1 MFKDKI
7 PADKQKDLRENI
19 KKKLVDEFIIQTLLV
34 NEIAKSKIE
43 VSEQE
48 IKVAM
53 DKIKA
58 SLPPHK
64 KLDEFLKENKLSKED
79 IVFGAKVEKYINLQ
93 TGKKTKPTQK
103 EISKFYNDNRDKLFK
118 ASESVHV
125 RHILVAVNKGDND
138 KVKAEKEGKN
148 RKFAQAT
155 IEWW

>member
-19 KKKLVDEFIIQTLLV
+19 KKKLVVFFIQTLLV

-53 DKIKA
+53 DKMNF
-58 SLPPHK
+58 PPHK

-79 IVFGAKVEKYINLQ
+79 
-93 TGKKTKPTQK
+93 
-103 EISKFYNDNRDKLFK
+103 R
-118 ASESVHV
+118 V
-125 RHILVAVNKGDND
+125 RS
-138 KVKAEKEGKN
+138 
-148 RKFAQAT
+148 
-155 IEWW
+155 